1 MQGGDADFSAIG
13 PARFWLFTLKALAFI
28 RLRRGDRAEAQALLE
43 KAAQLD
49 PADNMGASVIASLKD
64 ASAPDTAPGKR
75 PGPAG
80 DSYLD
85 RLKKGGTQ

>member
-1 MQGGDADFSAIG
+1 MAARNDAAG
-13 PARFWLFTLKALAFI
+13 ARAAF
-28 RLRRGDRAEAQALLE
+28 E

-64 ASAPDTAPGKR
+64 ASAPDTPPGKR